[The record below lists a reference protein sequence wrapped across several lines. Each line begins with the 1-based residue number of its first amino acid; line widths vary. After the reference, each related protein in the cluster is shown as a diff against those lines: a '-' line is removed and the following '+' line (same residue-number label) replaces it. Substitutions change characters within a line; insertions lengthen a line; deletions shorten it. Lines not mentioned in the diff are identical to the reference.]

1 MTLSEI
7 NKVLK
12 KCIVYGRAKLV
23 NLSKK
28 CFLAFMPKMKGFE
41 LSKLI

>member
-23 NLSKK
+23 NLSKNV
-28 CFLAFMPKMKGFE
+28 FLLLCPR
-41 LSKLI
+41 